1 ILKEAEIESGGERLG
16 ALGSRLI
23 GEVIMG
29 GIFFSQQFK
38 FNLSWKSVITGK
50 NEVTLRDLVDFVH
63 E

>member
-1 ILKEAEIESGGERLG
+1 MARGWAL
-16 ALGSRLI
+16 LGSRLI